1 MFITENI
8 AWIKVNVACNV
19 LNITRSAYYAWL
31 KNLPA
36 ARVNKQ
42 KLTELTVKVIEVFH
56 NSKHR
61 YGGRRISGTLG
72 KVGIKVDYRKASKI
86 LSKNGLRPIGTRKF
100 RVTTNSKHNYPIF
113 DNLLN
118 QEFTVSAPNIAWV
131 GDISYIHTDEGF
143 VYLATVIDLYSRR
156 VIGYKTDSRMNK
168 DLAMGALMN
177 ALKLRNYPTG
187 VIFHSDRGSQYAS
200 NEHRNL
206 LKKYKLIGSMSKKGC
221 CYDNAVAESF
231 FATIKKEYIYQTKF
245 STRIQAMLGIFNYIE
260 AWYNNHRI
268 HSKLGI
274 LSPIEYEVQY
284 RDKLRFDKNIGGLSC
299 PETVQFS
306 L

>member
-1 MFITENI
+1 MFISENI
-8 AWIKVNVACNV
+8 AWIKVNIACDV

-31 KNLPA
+31 KKLSVTS
-36 ARVNKQ
+36 VNNQ
-42 KLTELTVKVIEVFH
+42 KLAVLTVKIIDVFH
-56 NSKHR
+56 KSKCR
-61 YGGRRISGTLG
+61 YGGRRISGVLS
-72 KVGIKVDYRKASKI
+72 KAGIKVDYRKVSKI

-100 RVTTNSKHNYPIF
+100 RVTTNSKHNYPVF

-118 QEFTVSAPNIAWV
+118 QDFTVSAPNVAWV

-156 VIGYKTDSRMNK
+156 VIGHKTDSRMTK
-168 DLAMGALMN
+168 ELVMGALIN

-200 NEHRNL
+200 NEYREL

-231 FATIKKEYIYQTKF
+231 FATIKKEYIYQTRF
-245 STRIQAMLGIFNYIE
+245 STKTQAMLGVFNYIE

-268 HSKLGI
+268 HSKLGV
-274 LSPIEYEVQY
+274 LSPIEYELQY
-284 RDKLRFDKNIGGLSC
+284 LDKLRFDKNIGRLNC
-299 PETVQFS
+299 AEKVQFS